1 MFLTVQEMTVLCVF
15 HAGTFSETLDSLRRV
30 ENEPPERMATIK
42 TLVEKLSIMKDGD
55 TVSLAFD
62 PEK

>member
-15 HAGTFSETLDSLRRV
+15 HAGTFSETLDLLRRV

-42 TLVEKLSIMKDGD
+42 TLVGKLSGAKEGEA
-55 TVSLAFD
+55 VSLAFD